1 MAGQPIDQGLSHT
14 LVANRCR
21 CASRLLAWRSRSI
34 PPWLARNKRSC
45 GGETRPLLSPSVSAF
60 PPPRRLV
67 EGFNSCC
74 NRVGGPQ
81 WFPMTSLDVDSII
94 DRLLAVRGP
103 QSNRT
108 VQLAEGEIRALC
120 AAAR

>member
-1 MAGQPIDQGLSHT
+1 MPLRLAAAG
-14 LVANRCR
+14 
-21 CASRLLAWRSRSI
+21 LAK
-34 PPWLARNKRSC
+34 PLHPALARAQQALLRRGDSS
-45 GGETRPLLSPSVSAF
+45 LLSPSVSAF